1 MAKIPL
7 LECLTRHSYRESLE
21 KSSSPQPQTRNEP
34 DDDDDDEEE
43 EGGQSAILCPTDVQQ
58 KQKSPAEQ
66 DRAGRSSS
74 GLQEALEEEKEQ
86 EETEKTDAPS
96 FNVTL
101 LDWINVQ
108 DRPNDVE
115 AVVRKCF
122 DSINRVSP
130 RSLKVKKKKIIKM
143 CSFFKS
149 SYCRKEIHDC

>member
-21 KSSSPQPQTRNEP
+21 KSSSLQPRTKDGP
-34 DDDDDDEEE
+34 GDDEK
-43 EGGQSAILCPTDVQQ
+43 GGQASSQSVILGLMEFQQ
-58 KQKSPAEQ
+58 NQKSQASGESAAQ
-66 DRAGRSSS
+66 DRVGGGG

-86 EETEKTDAPS
+86 DETERTDAPS

-122 DSINRVSP
+122 DSINRVSA
-130 RSLKVKKKKIIKM
+130 RG
-143 CSFFKS
+143 
-149 SYCRKEIHDC
+149 